1 MKGKCLN
8 STRLCD
14 FGQILLCTV
23 EREQVPIV
31 NNVGTEKK
39 KSTGEDWF
47 SNGHPPTHK
56 SLPMQFIFCLL
67 LLAPGPV
74 FHQTSQR
81 LVIKIEIFSA
91 YVFF

>member
-1 MKGKCLN
+1 MFDFRTC
-8 STRLCD
+8 LCD
-14 FGQILLCTV
+14 FGQILRCTIK
-23 EREQVPIV
+23 RKQVLIF

-39 KSTGEDWF
+39 KKYRFTDEDWF
-47 SNGHPPTHK
+47 SGGPSPTHK

-74 FHQTSQR
+74 FHPTSQR

-91 YVFF
+91 